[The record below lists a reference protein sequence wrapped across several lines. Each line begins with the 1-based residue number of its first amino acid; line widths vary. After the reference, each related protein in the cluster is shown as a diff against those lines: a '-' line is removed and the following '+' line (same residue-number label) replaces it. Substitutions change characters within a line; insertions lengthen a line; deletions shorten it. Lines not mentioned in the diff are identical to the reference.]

1 MIGAGIAG
9 ESYLRE
15 IQITKH
21 AFKYTENP
29 IGLLIKMS
37 LPQNIDK
44 WQLCQPV
51 ANKAGGK
58 TAAIL
63 DENGGPISFTTNV
76 LRSPFDASG
85 YNDPEASRVSLCLEA
100 DEELIEWCTELDAE
114 ILKMCR
120 QQSQKL
126 FGKQVY
132 IESDLKSNYF
142 SPLKTNEKYGTSLFK
157 CKLNKIGKGAAR
169 VWNKGGLPREM
180 PESWVGLQIQ
190 ARVVLR
196 SLWIQSRNF
205 GLTFEVA
212 DAMICVEADPVTCPF
227 HVLDD

>member
-1 MIGAGIAG
+1 
-9 ESYLRE
+9 
-15 IQITKH
+15 
-21 AFKYTENP
+21 
-29 IGLLIKMS
+29 MS

-100 DEELIEWCTELDAE
+100 DEELAEWCTELDAE
-114 ILKMCR
+114 ILKICTR
-120 QQSQKL
+120 QSQKL
-126 FGKQVY
+126 FGKHIY
-132 IESDLKSNYF
+132 IDSDLKPNYY
-142 SPLKTNEKYGTSLFK
+142 SALKTNEKYGTHLFK
-157 CKLNKIGKGAAR
+157 TKMNKVGKGAVR

-180 PESWVGLQIQ
+180 PETWQGLHLQ
-190 ARVVLR
+190 ARVVLK

-205 GLTFEVA
+205 GLTFEIT
-212 DAMICVEADPVTCPF
+212 DAMICSEAEPSTCPF
-227 HVLDD
+227 QALAD